1 VVIIATGQT
10 KSLAVKK
17 CIEDGTNHM
26 WTASCLQNHPCAMFV
41 VDDDATLEL
50 QVKTVKVCTLF
61 YTKAT
66 LADTHFPALQT
77 CRDSRK

>member
-1 VVIIATGQT
+1 
-10 KSLAVKK
+10 
-17 CIEDGTNHM
+17 
-26 WTASCLQNHPCAMFV
+26 MFV